1 MEYKTDQCPFVLGKQ
16 SISIRFYQ
24 MRVTSVIF
32 LIRFNQVPKINRNH
46 ATRSSISDPHMSASK
61 EGITG
66 ELMRRI
72 EKLEREQKEMK
83 ELQARNEALQ
93 KENAKLLECISS
105 QQKRIERAG

>member
-1 MEYKTDQCPFVLGKQ
+1 
-16 SISIRFYQ
+16 
-24 MRVTSVIF
+24 
-32 LIRFNQVPKINRNH
+32 
-46 ATRSSISDPHMSASK
+46 MSASK